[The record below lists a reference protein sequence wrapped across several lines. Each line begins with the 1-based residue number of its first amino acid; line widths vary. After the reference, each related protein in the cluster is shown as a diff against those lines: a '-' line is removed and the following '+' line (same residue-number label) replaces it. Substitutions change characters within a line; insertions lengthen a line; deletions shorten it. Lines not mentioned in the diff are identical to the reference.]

1 MPLWPALLLAL
12 LLVVTS
18 SGDGQHQ
25 STNSKG
31 TIFIGLA
38 LDERS
43 LSDAILL
50 MHSVLFAARRPE
62 NVQFLVL
69 ACGPDEI
76 TASHLRKTIEQHLI
90 DIPALPLQRAGE
102 FNEYFGG
109 WRSMRFHIDVRA
121 FTLPED
127 SGFGA
132 QLSVSTVKQQTAQSN
147 APKGGHKRHR
157 PQHSHWNSP
166 SGADMARFFLPQQF
180 ADVVT
185 PNTSDRIL
193 YLDNDIIVSC
203 CLEEIFFSDLAP
215 HSAAGVVLD
224 DLKWATATQFERHYN
239 ASHPL
244 VVQHMRIGHRCSAT
258 SSCTPQQRA
267 TGEVEKNEFV
277 RAVPRYPN
285 DGVLLFAVSR
295 YRAQG
300 VLADMDAIARA
311 NSEDFVVNLGTQ
323 QFTVLALH
331 DRWTELTPRAN
342 LRHFPDMA
350 RGFLMWF
357 YYHGFLH
364 YAGQHKPAG
373 LCLTDAPLTP
383 FSNPQRMASLTPWLV
398 ALHHLYVTRHSL
410 ADARASCRAASEASS
425 PFCAQLASFVGSGSG
440 TRAARRLQS
449 PFGADPTQ
457 SAAAPASSTAMATVA
472 TMTTATA
479 AAAAPDGDD
488 RVSPLQQ
495 AAQLWTPSP
504 PPHSCLSMLA
514 TAPTFDTF
522 AQLLLL
528 LANGAREENLVYLRL
543 GDVASAAAAAR
554 VFPYVASDGDTWSSA
569 ASQRLRHWL
578 RLAPAP
584 MSATSQAT
592 FFPQNRR
599 VAANRTTPR
608 DADLLRIVDDIAAT
622 GHAAWS
628 FAIFPLDDGPSGD
641 GDAALGIVREKIVR
655 DYRGA
660 VGDSFYAPQP
670 ATSGDA
676 SAAQKKPRFH
686 YAKTAVRRS
695 FDVFDNR
702 RPSAGSGSS
711 SSGAGGG
718 PPEAPLCR
726 RASWRDHTAALE
738 PSDCRDVLTQL
749 RAMQRKHWEIV
760 VLAAHSD
767 EPQRLL
773 GHLAALD
780 MHFMRPPL
788 AFLSL
793 DLRPDVPG
801 DAQAAEELRD
811 WLRHQGYIVG
821 LQHRRGS
828 AGSAGADS
836 LYLWGVRLNH
846 AEVATALQSFKA
858 PAP

>member
-1 MPLWPALLLAL
+1 MPLWAPLVLGLLLL
-12 LLVVTS
+12 LS
-18 SGDGQHQ
+18 CSGDGHQ

-43 LSDAILL
+43 LSDAVLL

-62 NVQFLVL
+62 NVKFLVL

-76 TASHLRKTIEQHLI
+76 TASHLRKTIEQHLV
-90 DIPALPLQRAGE
+90 DIPSLPLQRAGE

-132 QLSVSTVKQQTAQSN
+132 QLSASTVKQQTTQTN
-147 APKGGHKRHR
+147 AVKGGHKRHR

-244 VVQHMRIGHRCSAT
+244 VVQHMRIGHRCAAT
-258 SSCTPQQRA
+258 SSCTTQQRA

-295 YRAQG
+295 YLAQG

-398 ALHHLYVTRHSL
+398 ALHHLYVARHSL
-410 ADARASCRAASEASS
+410 ADALASCRVAPVAASL
-425 PFCAQLASFVGSGSG
+425 FCAQLASFAGSGSVAP
-440 TRAARRLQS
+440 AARRLQS
-449 PFGADPTQ
+449 PFGADPAQPGAATAASSAKAIATATATATEA
-457 SAAAPASSTAMATVA
+457 SAAA
-472 TMTTATA
+472 ATA
-479 AAAAPDGDD
+479 PRGDD
-488 RVSPLQQ
+488 RVLPLQQ
-495 AAQLWTPSP
+495 AALLWTPSP
-504 PPHSCLSMLA
+504 PSHSCLSMLA

-522 AQLLLL
+522 AQLLLV

-554 VFPYVASDGDTWSSA
+554 VLPYVASDSDTWSSA

-592 FFPQNRR
+592 FFPQNRH
-599 VAANRTTPR
+599 APANRTTPS
-608 DADLLRIVDDIAAT
+608 DADLLRVVDDIAAT

-628 FAIFPLDDGPSGD
+628 FAVFPLDGDPSGD
-641 GDAALGIVREKIVR
+641 GDAPLGIVREKIVR
-655 DYRGA
+655 DYRAA
-660 VGDSFYAPQP
+660 VGDSFFAPQP
-670 ATSGDA
+670 ATGGDA
-676 SAAQKKPRFH
+676 SVAQKKPRFH

-695 FDVFDNR
+695 FDVFDNH
-702 RPSAGSGSS
+702 RPSGGGS
-711 SSGAGGG
+711 GG
-718 PPEAPLCR
+718 PPVAPLCR

-749 RAMQRKHWEIV
+749 RAMQRKHWEV
-760 VLAAHSD
+760 VTLTAHSD
-767 EPQRLL
+767 APQRLL

-793 DLRPDVPG
+793 DLQPDVPA
-801 DAQAAEELRD
+801 DAHAAEELRD
-811 WLRHQGYIVG
+811 WLRHQGYVVG
-821 LQHRRGS
+821 LQHRRRS
-828 AGSAGADS
+828 AGGADS
-836 LYLWGVRLNH
+836 LFLWGVRLNH

-858 PAP
+858 PTL